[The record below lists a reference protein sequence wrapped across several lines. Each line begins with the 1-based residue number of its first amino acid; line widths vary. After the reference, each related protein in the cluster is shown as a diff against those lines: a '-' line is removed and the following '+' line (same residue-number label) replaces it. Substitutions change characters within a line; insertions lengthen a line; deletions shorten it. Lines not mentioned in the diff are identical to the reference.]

1 MSKLSSLSMKGF
13 VLRLLSYLLLPFSV
27 LYYIVIKIKNGL
39 YDVGFLPERKLQGTV
54 ISVGNLTL
62 GGTGKTPLV
71 EYIAK
76 LIQNQGLKVALLS
89 RGYARKKRIPLVV
102 VSNGKNMLVGVEIA
116 GDEPLQLARNLSGVV
131 VVVDKN
137 RYQAGLKAQEKYDVD
152 LFILDDGYQHRK
164 LARDV
169 NILLVDGK
177 NLFNTG
183 LLFPAGK
190 LREPVSSIKR
200 ADAVVLSEPLS
211 KSNENIIKKKIMRY
225 KVDLPLF
232 HCYRYPVGFYTAKGD
247 NPLQEGF
254 FSSRNIFSL
263 AAIAQPAA
271 FEEDLRNMGFN
282 LAKTYRFADHH
293 YYTQE
298 EIETIAR
305 SAKKVDIEAIIT
317 TQKDAV
323 RLGHLKEVNPPL
335 IYLKIEMRVREKEK
349 FHTFLVQSI
358 TS

>member
-1 MSKLSSLSMKGF
+1 MKAFG
-13 VLRLLSYLLLPFSV
+13 LRLLSYLLLPVSG
-27 LYYIVIKIKNGL
+27 LYYIVVKIRNAL
-39 YDVGFLPERKLQGTV
+39 YDVGFLPQRKLQGTV

-62 GGTGKTPLV
+62 GGSGKTPLV
-71 EYIAK
+71 EYIAR
-76 LIQNQGLKVALLS
+76 LMQNQGLKVALLS
-89 RGYARKKRIPLVV
+89 RGYARKKRIPLVI
-102 VSNGKNMLVGVEIA
+102 VSDGKNISVGVEIA
-116 GDEPLQLARNLSGVV
+116 GDEPLQLARNLSGAAI
-131 VVVDKN
+131 VVDKN
-137 RYQAGLKAQEKYDVD
+137 RYQAGLKAQEKYGVD

-211 KSNENIIKKKIMRY
+211 ESNEKIIKKKIVRY
-225 KVDLPLF
+225 KADLPLF
-232 HCYRYPVGFYTAKGD
+232 HCYRYPIGFYTVKGD
-247 NPLQEGF
+247 KPLQDGF
-254 FSSRNIFSL
+254 FRSRNIFSL

-282 LAKTYRFADHH
+282 LAKTHRFSDHH
-293 YYTQE
+293 YYTRD
-298 EIETIAR
+298 EIETIAK
-305 SAKKVDIEAIIT
+305 SAKKTDIEAIIT

-323 RLGHLKEVNPPL
+323 RLAHLKEVNPPL

-349 FHTFLVQSI
+349 FHTFLIQSI
-358 TS
+358 TA